1 MCSTKS
7 HLVGRVRW
15 LTVSSGAA
23 LLRLHPQARAGAGT
37 GAGALGPGVSAR
49 EADEDGEADALE
61 EAELP
66 PHADDGADDEQEH
79 ATHRRGHVERREQVE
94 RREEHD
100 GGGAQQRGDDR
111 EVRTLQD
118 AVARVPPCPQGG
130 GNSSVG
136 RRPLTNLP

>member
-1 MCSTKS
+1 MPSRKPSS
-7 HLVGRVRW
+7 HLVVVTVRVRVR
-15 LTVSSGAA
+15 VS
-23 LLRLHPQARAGAGT
+23 LLNHNQNHNRDPNPNPSPNPYSSPS
-37 GAGALGPGVSAR
+37 LGF
-49 EADEDGEADALE
+49 
-61 EAELP
+61 P

-100 GGGAQQRGDDR
+100 GGDAEQRGDDR

-130 GNSSVG
+130 GNSRVG